1 MGLEQRWTWIHIPL
15 VTFVQGALNGLNA
28 VEVSQCSLCIL
39 AFSLVFTPYLS
50 NAVVSAMYSTCIYTV
65 PVIKKLKYSTAGTER
80 VRSRFARGSLEV
92 RSWCA
97 NRYGAGAVRCG
108 AHALRS
114 YAGATPIVYAYIL
127 TAVENYPLLRVVGE
141 DHLDH
146 DQISHLGHVNTRCA
160 TIRSQYRIAPRRLTL
175 YRAYRARAPHRAHRT
190 VPHRT
195 APAYMYMYT
204 LLSRFARRSVLIRY
218 CFGTASVLLRCG
230 TLTFL

>member
-1 MGLEQRWTWIHIPL
+1 M
-15 VTFVQGALNGLNA
+15 
-28 VEVSQCSLCIL
+28 
-39 AFSLVFTPYLS
+39 
-50 NAVVSAMYSTCIYTV
+50 
-65 PVIKKLKYSTAGTER
+65 
-80 VRSRFARGSLEV
+80 
-92 RSWCA
+92 
-97 NRYGAGAVRCG
+97 RCG

-127 TAVENYPLLRVVGE
+127 TAIENYPLLRVVGE

-160 TIRSQYRIAPRRLTL
+160 TIRSQYRIAPRRLAL

-195 APAYMYMYT
+195 APAYMYT

-218 CFGTASVLLRCG
+218 CFGTASVLLRYCFG
-230 TLTFL
+230 TASVRYFNFFMTGTVGACAEGEKELMHES

>member
-1 MGLEQRWTWIHIPL
+1 MLHY
-15 VTFVQGALNGLNA
+15 
-28 VEVSQCSLCIL
+28 EV
-39 AFSLVFTPYLS
+39 Y
-50 NAVVSAMYSTCIYTV
+50 MKYTV

-141 DHLDH
+141 DPSRSPSN
-146 DQISHLGHVNTRCA
+146 ISPW
-160 TIRSQYRIAPRRLTL
+160 PREH
-175 YRAYRARAPHRAHRT
+175 A
-190 VPHRT
+190 
-195 APAYMYMYT
+195 M
-204 LLSRFARRSVLIRY
+204 RY
-218 CFGTASVLLRCG
+218 N
-230 TLTFL
+230 